1 MTKVKNIM
9 PSIAGIGALAIG
21 VTLIKKHNA
30 IKKKENFKSTL
41 TEKSG
46 KSSFNSQFIEFSER
60 RSYIPL
66 AEIENP
72 NQYMDLSQLEASRHY
87 IMLYEINAKQKTL

>member
-1 MTKVKNIM
+1 MTRVKNIM

-46 KSSFNSQFIEFSER
+46 ESSSNSQFVEFPKQ
-60 RSYIPL
+60 RSYIQL
-66 AEIENP
+66 AGLEGMS
-72 NQYMDLSQLEASRHY
+72 QYMDLSQFEASRNY
-87 IMLYEINAKQKTL
+87 IMLYEISAKQKTL

>member
-46 KSSFNSQFIEFSER
+46 ESSSNSQFVEFPKQ

-66 AEIENP
+66 AEINP
-72 NQYMDLSQLEASRHY
+72 NQYMDLSQFEASRNY
-87 IMLYEINAKQKTL
+87 IMLYEISAKQKTL